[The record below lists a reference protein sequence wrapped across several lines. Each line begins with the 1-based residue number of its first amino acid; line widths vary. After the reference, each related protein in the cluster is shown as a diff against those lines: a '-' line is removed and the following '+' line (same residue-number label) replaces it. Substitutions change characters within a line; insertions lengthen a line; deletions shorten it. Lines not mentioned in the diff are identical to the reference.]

1 MHFAN
6 NEEDKKD
13 DRLFKIRKIL
23 NEVQDTYMAA
33 YKSHKELDLET
44 NPSED
49 SLPSSESYQHYNQA
63 CVFPRRHQ
71 PLLWGVSCEESADR
85 SVCLH
90 HMPACTETE

>member
-33 YKSHKELDLET
+33 YKSHKEVSID
-44 NPSED
+44 
-49 SLPSSESYQHYNQA
+49 ESMVKFKVFIAHLRCPLRGSTYQHLP
-63 CVFPRRHQ
+63 PRHFS
-71 PLLWGVSCEESADR
+71 PLLVKHGR
-85 SVCLH
+85 H
-90 HMPACTETE
+90 HYRDSS